1 MTVERIE
8 LPSPAPGTRR
18 HLLVH
23 RFGRP
28 GARPKAYLQA
38 GIHADELPG
47 VAILV
52 HLLERLEALEA
63 AGAVRGEV
71 VVVPVANPVGL
82 AQSVMGQTLGRYD
95 LGQMSNFNRG
105 WPELGGALAERV
117 GGRLGD
123 DAGTNGEL
131 VRETLVELA
140 RELPADSENAAL
152 RKELFCAAAGA
163 DIILDLHCDSQ
174 AVTHLYLGTP
184 LWPDA
189 EDLGP
194 RHRLGGDAPGR
205 AVGRRPVRRGLLAPL
220 VGAAPSLPGPA
231 AAGGLPRRHARV
243 SRLPGRRWR
252 TCGRGCGG
260 PPPLPDPARRA
271 GGRPRAAAAA
281 GAPATPLA
289 GVAMVRAPV
298 TGVIDYA
305 VEPGQHV
312 AEGELL
318 ATLIDPL
325 AGAGPAERH
334 EVRSPVAGVLFAR
347 KAFRLARPGTT
358 LGKIAG
364 REALPGAE
372 GWVAERLSGRLRPGE
387 RAWMMPSTQTG
398 SHTAM
403 PAIPERMRVLE
414 ASAFRLDALRLVER
428 PVPRPGRGEIL
439 VRVRAA
445 SLNYRDLVILKGVY
459 RPDLPLPYVPVSDGC
474 GEVAEVGEGV
484 TRFRVGDR
492 VVPTYTQGWI
502 DGLPTPEMRR
512 ERTLGGPLA
521 GRAAGVRRRPG

>member
-105 WPELGGALAERV
+105 WPELGGAVAERV
-117 GGRLGD
+117 RDRLGD
-123 DAGTNGEL
+123 DAAANGEL

-189 EDLGP
+189 EDLARDIGSEAT
-194 RHRLGGDAPGR
+194 LLAELSGGDPFDEAFSRPWWELRQAFPDRPLPAGCLAGTLEYRGYLDVGGAR
-205 AVGRRPVRRGLLAPL
+205 AAEDAAGLLRFLTRRGVLA
-220 VGAAPSLPGPA
+220 GDPGP
-231 AAGGLPRRHARV
+231 L
-243 SRLPGRRWR
+243 
-252 TCGRGCGG
+252 
-260 PPPLPDPARRA
+260 PPLR
-271 GGRPRAAAAA
+271 
-281 GAPATPLA
+281 APATPLA

-364 REALPGAE
+364 REALP
-372 GWVAERLSGRLRPGE
+372 ERKGGLLS
-387 RAWMMPSTQTG
+387 
-398 SHTAM
+398 
-403 PAIPERMRVLE
+403 
-414 ASAFRLDALRLVER
+414 D
-428 PVPRPGRGEIL
+428 
-439 VRVRAA
+439 
-445 SLNYRDLVILKGVY
+445 
-459 RPDLPLPYVPVSDGC
+459 
-474 GEVAEVGEGV
+474 
-484 TRFRVGDR
+484 
-492 VVPTYTQGWI
+492 
-502 DGLPTPEMRR
+502 
-512 ERTLGGPLA
+512 
-521 GRAAGVRRRPG
+521 